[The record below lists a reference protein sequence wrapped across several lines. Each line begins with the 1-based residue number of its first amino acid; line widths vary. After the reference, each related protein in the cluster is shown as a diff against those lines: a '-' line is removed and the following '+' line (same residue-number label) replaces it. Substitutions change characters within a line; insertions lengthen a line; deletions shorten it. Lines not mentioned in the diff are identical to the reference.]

1 MTTAP
6 NQKTIE
12 VAKQDKATK
21 DKLIAV
27 RGQKAERIAAQTLT
41 HSALK
46 LWMAITQN
54 NNGYIFALS
63 STAMAEE
70 WGLPIA
76 SYKRAVKELQE
87 KGYMVAK
94 EGKKN
99 SFIFYDIPPVEETIE
114 IEVVKTA
121 EAAFNF

>member
-1 MTTAP
+1 MTTVA

-12 VAKQDKATK
+12 VAKQEKSTK
-21 DKLIAV
+21 EKLIAV
-27 RGQKAERIAAQTLT
+27 RGQSAERIAAQTLT

-46 LWMAITQN
+46 LWLAITQN
-54 NNGYIFALS
+54 NNGYTFALS
-63 STAMAEE
+63 PAAMAEQ

-94 EGKKN
+94 PDKQN
-99 SFIFYDIPPVEETIE
+99 SFIVYDIPPVEEVIE
-114 IEVVKTA
+114 IEVVKQ
-121 EAAFNF
+121 EFSF